1 MTYSTMQYYGGYS
14 EPTPPNYSTTYF
26 YPGYEDFPGPSEV
39 QAPKGEGD
47 GGGGGGGGGGAQQ
60 QPTGPVTDPRVTELE
75 AQLAALRGS
84 IAQMQQEAQARRDA
98 ERRDATAFL
107 QDILTQYGMGDLAGD
122 IDRIVR
128 ESGNQKSVIQNMIRQ
143 TESYKD
149 RFKGLLSL
157 QQKGV
162 TDIPNEAAY
171 IQLETQ
177 YRGAFRE
184 AGLRD
189 YLGGAGT
196 KAERDAI
203 ARIVGDFSL
212 SVNEV
217 RDRITDAQRVV
228 AETPQE
234 VRDSLQRFYN
244 VDPATLTSYVLDP
257 QRTTGE
263 IQRRANAAIVGGY
276 AQRAGLEFGAGVSE
290 RIGEFL
296 GGERDITGTQ
306 IEPQLTQI
314 AATQRSTGRLAQL
327 EGGMLTAEE
336 TALGQ
341 LELDEAAQ
349 RRVRGLQSRERAR
362 FGGTS
367 GVTTG
372 TLSRAP
378 SV

>member
-1 MTYSTMQYYGGYS
+1 MAPRYVSGEGRILAEMRQQERTQITRNQLQDMGLVAPQPTQTQQTT
-14 EPTPPNYSTTYF
+14 PTPTPT
-26 YPGYEDFPGPSEV
+26 
-39 QAPKGEGD
+39 
-47 GGGGGGGGGGAQQ
+47 
-60 QPTGPVTDPRVTELE
+60 PTGTAQPAAPSAADAAMAAYYDALRGELE
-75 AQLAALRGS
+75 ATRREAREGAKAFLSGILDQYGLGS
-84 IAQMQQEAQARRDA
+84 LSGQIESLVNQWGNNVNVIA
-98 ERRDATAFL
+98 ERL
-107 QDILTQYGMGDLAGD
+107 
-122 IDRIVR
+122 
-128 ESGNQKSVIQNMIRQ
+128 RQ
-143 TESYKD
+143 TEPYKV
-149 RFKGLLSL
+149 RFKGMLSL
-157 QQKGV
+157 QQRGIP
-162 TDIPNEAAY
+162 DIRNEAEY
-171 IQLETQ
+171 LNLETQ
-177 YRGAFRE
+177 YRQVFRE

-189 YLGGAGT
+189 YLGQAGT
-196 KAERDAI
+196 QAEYDAI
-203 ARIVGDFSL
+203 GKLVGDFSL

-276 AQRAGLEFGAGVSE
+276 ATRAGLDFGAGVAE
-290 RIGEFL
+290 RVGEFL

-314 AATQRSTGRLAQL
+314 AGVQRTTGRLAQL
-327 EGGMLTAEE
+327 EGGTLTAEE

>member
-1 MTYSTMQYYGGYS
+1 MAPRWIPAGGGQIIS
-14 EPTPPNYSTTYF
+14 RGAVANAQAPSFANTTPPPPS
-26 YPGYEDFPGPSEV
+26 GPSGQDVVFEEEV
-39 QAPKGEGD
+39 TGQPLP
-47 GGGGGGGGGGAQQ
+47 GGGGGGYDDSDIRA
-60 QPTGPVTDPRVTELE
+60 E
-75 AQLAALRGS
+75 LAALRAELEG
-84 IAQMQQEAQARRDA
+84 RREA
-98 ERRDATAFL
+98 ERAEATAFL
-107 QDILTQYGMGDLAGD
+107 RDILTMYGMEDLAGD

-128 ESGNQKSVIQNMIRQ
+128 ESGNQKSVIQNKIRQ
-143 TESYKD
+143 TQSYKD
-149 RFKGLLSL
+149 RFKGLLNL
-157 QQKGV
+157 QQKGI
-162 TDIPNEAAY
+162 TDIQNEAEY
-171 IQLETQ
+171 IQLESN
-177 YRGAFRE
+177 YRTAFRE
-184 AGLRD
+184 SGLRD

-196 KAERDAI
+196 KTERDAI
-203 ARIVGDFSL
+203 AKLVGDFSV

-244 VDPATLTSYVLDP
+244 VDPGTLTAYVLDP

-314 AATQRSTGRLAQL
+314 AGVQRSTGRLAQL

>member
-1 MTYSTMQYYGGYS
+1 MAPRSPRYVSGEGAIISRAPELYR
-14 EPTPPNYSTTYF
+14 PPAPATF
-26 YPGYEDFPGPSEV
+26 QPQPGPPADTSFV
-39 QAPKGEGD
+39 GETEITGQPIP
-47 GGGGGGGGGGAQQ
+47 GGGGSGYDDSAI
-60 QPTGPVTDPRVTELE
+60 RAE
-75 AQLAALRGS
+75 LAALRAELEG
-84 IAQMQQEAQARRDA
+84 RRES
-98 ERRDATAFL
+98 ERREAVAFL
-107 QDILTQYGMGDLAGD
+107 RDTLTMYGMEDLAGD
-122 IDRIVR
+122 IDRIVK
-128 ESGNQKSVIQNMIRQ
+128 EAGNQKSVIQNMIRQ
-143 TESYKD
+143 TGSYKD
-149 RFKGLLSL
+149 RFKGLLAL

-177 YRGAFRE
+177 YRQAFRE
-184 AGLRD
+184 SGLRD

-196 KAERDAI
+196 KTERDAI
-203 ARIVGDFSL
+203 AKLVGDFSL

-234 VRDSLQRFYN
+234 VRDSLQRYYN

-296 GGERDITGTQ
+296 GGERDIMGTQ